1 MTSNFKNLNI
11 LLDEQ
16 NCKDL
21 KDKKF
26 KSLVIP
32 YALSLKAYENQNIK
46 VCLDDKCIQKEIYD
60 NMVIS
65 VSINKKTK
73 KNKEKKKEKKQ
84 KQKQKQKFTKKTN
97 KPKN

>member
-32 YALSLKAYENQNIK
+32 YALSLKPYENQNIK

-60 NMVIS
+60 NMVVS
-65 VSINKKTK
+65 VSINKISKKSK
-73 KNKEKKKEKKQ
+73 KNKEKKQKPKQ
-84 KQKQKQKFTKKTN
+84 KLTKKIK

>member
-26 KSLVIP
+26 KSLVVP
-32 YALSLKAYENQNIK
+32 YALSLKPYENQNIK

-65 VSINKKTK
+65 VSINKKNKKTK
-73 KNKEKKKEKKQ
+73 KNKEKK
-84 KQKQKQKFTKKTN
+84 QKFTKKL
-97 KPKN
+97 KNLKINQ